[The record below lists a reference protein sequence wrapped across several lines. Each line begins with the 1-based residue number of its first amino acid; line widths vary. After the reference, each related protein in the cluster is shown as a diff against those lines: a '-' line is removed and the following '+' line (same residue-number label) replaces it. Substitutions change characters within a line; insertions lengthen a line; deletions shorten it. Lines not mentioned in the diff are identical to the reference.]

1 MVLLSC
7 GDGLCSVLTPYYNED
22 VLYSLEQLKE
32 RNVDGITMLYY
43 LKTIVPGLC
52 SDVEMPN
59 AGADS
64 CDPFMCPCMNCI
76 AGWQL
81 YFLHSTNCEESF
93 ATRGC

>member
-1 MVLLSC
+1 MILLSC

-43 LKTIVPGLC
+43 LKTIVPGLF
-52 SDVEMPN
+52 SNVGMSN

-64 CDPFMCPCMNCI
+64 CGSFMCAEMTCI
-76 AGWQL
+76 PGLQL
-81 YFLHSTNCEESF
+81 YFLHSDNCKDFS
-93 ATRGC
+93 ATCGC